1 MLFIMRLKSIN
12 SYIFLNISPNLLK
25 VALKVKEKGKCVSF
39 LNSSDLPYNVFNK
52 LYYFYN
58 NTFFEFSEKGD
69 GYYKN
74 NTIYNLL
81 KPTFYN
87 RLKSMIIRSEL
98 EKISSDIASG
108 SYTDLTIYNRLKSMI
123 IRSELEKISSDI
135 AGGSYTDL
143 AIVNNRQLDRLTC
156 LDLADS
162 IETVNVLNPNSDEII
177 ICNKIPSSFIKED
190 IADFEVVSLYKTDFD
205 ISKGIGRGNCVV
217 FYSPFRVEMFVNN
230 DRLCIVHNRKVDG
243 LGVLKRKFSFLE
255 KFAFRKVETF
265 NFVRN
270 DMPWI
275 KYFDKYRL
283 IMVNDYSFNNLSVK
297 MPEKWYEKIGKMMC
311 SGKL

>member
-25 VALKVKEKGKCVSF
+25 VALKMKEKGKCVSF
-39 LNSSDLPYNVFNK
+39 LNSGDLPYNVFNK

-69 GYYKN
+69 DYYKN
-74 NTIYNLL
+74 NKIYNLL

-87 RLKSMIIRSEL
+87 RLKSRIIRSEL
-98 EKISSDIASG
+98 EKISSD
-108 SYTDLTIYNRLKSMI
+108 L
-123 IRSELEKISSDI
+123 

-143 AIVNNRQLDRLTC
+143 TVVNNRQLDRLTD

-205 ISKGIGRGNCVV
+205 ISKSIGSGNCVV

-243 LGVLKRKFSFLE
+243 LGVLKRKFPFLE
-255 KFAFRKVETF
+255 KFFFRKVETS

-297 MPEKWYEKIGKMMC
+297 MPEKWYEKIGEIMC

>member
-39 LNSSDLPYNVFNK
+39 LNSGDLPYNVFNK

-81 KPTFYN
+81 KPTF
-87 RLKSMIIRSEL
+87 
-98 EKISSDIASG
+98 
-108 SYTDLTIYNRLKSMI
+108 YNRLKSMI

-190 IADFEVVSLYKTDFD
+190 IADFEVASLYKTDFD